1 MATFHV
7 DYINGSDANDGSA
20 ANPYATMKF
29 ALETNSMGAG
39 DDLKVAGSAMTTR
52 DTAATYSDAVG
63 YDVLT
68 TSSDLTGVISVGDIV
83 QINPPAG
90 GKNPQY
96 QDWMHA
102 QVTATTATTITL
114 FEELHLPGT
123 AATGNWTIKTIDS
136 VYSNASGTMEEWV
149 DATVGANVDIIGGY
163 NTAFT
168 SIIGSTYFRRSGLG
182 AGSTSGVAIRNKYG
196 NNNLAIA
203 NFENFSFLQ
212 WNQCIRGEFGGS
224 IYGNNLLSYTSGSD
238 VFTYFGI
245 VLGKNNVTPNT
256 FVINGNG
263 NYGNY
268 TYISNAVADSTI
280 EVENN
285 IKIYAGNK
293 ILKAAMTFNDVT
305 IWNPGSDANGADF
318 GATYSLQING
328 TSNICG
334 ALTFNTIDN
343 ARSGFRKGHNLFF
356 TNAAGTTIKPTAIN
370 IIDGGLATSYWD
382 FTDSQANRLSPY
394 ISTVICPTGF
404 LIKDQQIRNGRE
416 MEVSAQPI
424 FQVIDGDGVW
434 LKQEGGYMRVS
445 DDFDTGDSSKLFFMG
460 NSSAYATDYSRAL
473 LFEFTKIASTPA
485 SITIRGKQEANGSS
499 STSTGFELKLANY
512 IQWAN
517 FGSSSFTTATYTDK
531 VIAFPTGYTW
541 DQIPVGGVVQIGI
554 EFSTSNNQLV
564 YIDSVTVNY

>member
-52 DTAATYSDAVG
+52 ETAATYSDAVG

-83 QINPPAG
+83 QINPPPG
-90 GKNPQY
+90 NTQY

-102 QVTATTATTITL
+102 QVTAITATTITY

-136 VYSNASGTMEEWV
+136 VYSSASATMEEWV

-182 AGSTSGVAIRNKYG
+182 AGSTSGTAIRNKYA
-196 NNNLAIA
+196 NNSLAIA

-212 WNQCIRGEFGGS
+212 WNECIRGEFGGS
-224 IYGNNLLSYTSGSD
+224 IYGNNLLSYTSGGN
-238 VFTYFGI
+238 VFAYFGM
-245 VLGKNNVTPNT
+245 VLGKNNVVPNT

-263 NYGNY
+263 NYGNFA
-268 TYISNAVADSTI
+268 YIQNAVADSTI

-318 GATYSLQING
+318 GATYSLQIYQS
-328 TSNICG
+328 SNICG

-356 TNAAGTTIKPTAIN
+356 TSNAGITAKPSAIN
-370 IIDGGLATSYWD
+370 VIDGGVAGSYWD
-382 FTDSQANRLSPY
+382 FTDSQASKLTPF
-394 ISTVICPTGF
+394 ISSVICPTGF
-404 LIKDQQIRNGRE
+404 LIKDQQIRNGRDQSI
-416 MEVSAQPI
+416 SAQPV

-460 NSSAYATDYSRAL
+460 NGAAYATGPSQAL
-473 LFEFTKIASTPA
+473 LFQFTKIASTPA
-485 SITIRGKQEANGSS
+485 SITLRGKTEANGSS
-499 STSTGFELKLANY
+499 SSSTTFALKLANY
-512 IQWAN
+512 IQWSN
-517 FGSSSFTTATYTDK
+517 FPNSSFTTATYTDK
-531 VIAFPTGYTW
+531 VIALPTGYTW

>member
-52 DTAATYSDAVG
+52 ETAATYSDAVG

-83 QINPPAG
+83 QINPPPG
-90 GKNPQY
+90 NTQY

-102 QVTATTATTITL
+102 QVTAITATTITY

-136 VYSNASGTMEEWV
+136 VYSSASATMEEWV

-182 AGSTSGVAIRNKYG
+182 AGSTSGTAIRNKYA
-196 NNNLAIA
+196 NNVLAIA

-212 WNQCIRGEFGGS
+212 WNECIRGEFGGS
-224 IYGNNLLSYTSGSD
+224 IYGNNLLSYTSGGN
-238 VFTYFGI
+238 VFAYFGM
-245 VLGKNNVTPNT
+245 VLGKNNVVPNT

-263 NYGNY
+263 NYGNFA
-268 TYISNAVADSTI
+268 YIQNAVADSTI

-318 GATYSLQING
+318 GSTYSLQING
-328 TSNICG
+328 TSGICG

-356 TNAAGTTIKPTAIN
+356 TSNAGITAKPSAIN
-370 IIDGGLATSYWD
+370 VIDGGVAGSYWD
-382 FTDSQANRLSPY
+382 FTDSQASKLTPF
-394 ISTVICPTGF
+394 ISSVICPTGF
-404 LIKDQQIRNGRE
+404 LIKDQQIRNGRDQSI
-416 MEVSAQPI
+416 SAQPV

-460 NSSAYATDYSRAL
+460 NGAAYATGPSQAL
-473 LFEFTKIASTPA
+473 LFQFTKIASTPA
-485 SITIRGKQEANGSS
+485 SITLRGKTEANGSS
-499 STSTGFELKLANY
+499 SSSTTFALKLANY
-512 IQWAN
+512 IQWSN
-517 FGSSSFTTATYTDK
+517 FPNSSFTTATYTDK
-531 VIAFPTGYTW
+531 VIALPTGYTW